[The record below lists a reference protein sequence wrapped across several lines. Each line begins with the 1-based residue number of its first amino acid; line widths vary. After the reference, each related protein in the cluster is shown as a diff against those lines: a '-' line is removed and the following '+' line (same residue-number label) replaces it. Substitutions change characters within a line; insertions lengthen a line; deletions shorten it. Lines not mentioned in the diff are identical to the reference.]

1 MYLYFDEVMG
11 LVWSNDCE
19 SYASGSI
26 STGRT
31 TQVMIQTKTDT
42 LILQVGGWGI
52 RLTNSSQKKKKLI
65 VQRNNNG
72 CQKDHIGKRQ
82 GKCYKIMNTILL
94 LGRYSVYY
102 TNQEC

>member
-31 TQVMIQTKTDT
+31 TQVMIQTRTDT

-52 RLTNSSQKKKKLI
+52 RLTNSSQKKKKNSLFKGI
-65 VQRNNNG
+65 IMDARRIILV
-72 CQKDHIGKRQ
+72 KDRENVIR
-82 GKCYKIMNTILL
+82 L
-94 LGRYSVYY
+94 
-102 TNQEC
+102 